1 MELLQWFIIFLIKKI
16 SGGTVKN
23 ETISN
28 KELAEEL
35 HKPITKKFEKR
46 KVHSPFIMLLSKC
59 SVCNTKKSKL
69 LKEEEEARGL
79 LSKMTGIKVPILRD
93 LLITSILF

>member
-35 HKPITKKFEKR
+35 HKQITKKFEKR

-69 LKEEEEARGL
+69 LKEEEARGL
-79 LSKMTGIKVPILRD
+79 LSKLTGIKVPILSD
-93 LLITSILF
+93 LPITSILF